1 MAGLYQAWRIEYH
14 YTQGQNVSFW
24 CQVMEKRGR
33 ITELLI
39 EKGLIRLSGYAAVVV
54 LFLILL
60 FIMREGIP
68 FLGVYSLTDFLF
80 KSDWYPLSGRY
91 GMLPLITG
99 SLMVTVIALLLAVPM
114 ALGAAIFMSELAPQ
128 AMRNGLKILL
138 EVLASVPSVVFGFLG
153 IILVGPWI
161 QNALGLSTGLNA
173 FSAGLLLAF
182 MALPTIASVA
192 DEALQAVPRSLRE
205 ASLALGA
212 SRMQTIRQITFPA
225 ASSGIIAGVMLGI
238 GRAIGETM
246 TVMMVAGGSAQ
257 ISLSPMAPVRT
268 MTGTI
273 AAEMGEVVMG
283 DDHYRALFMIG
294 LLLFLVT
301 LAINTLSG
309 IIINRIR
316 RRQGS

>member
-1 MAGLYQAWRIEYH
+1 MLLWYG
-14 YTQGQNVSFW
+14 
-24 CQVMEKRGR
+24 VMEKRGR
-33 ITELLI
+33 IIELLI
-39 EKGLIRLSGYAAVVV
+39 EKGLIRVSGYAAVVV

-60 FIMREGIP
+60 FILREGLP
-68 FLGVYSLTDFLF
+68 FLGVYRFSDFVF

-91 GMLPLITG
+91 GMLALVTG
-99 SLMVTVIALLLAVPM
+99 SLMVTFIALLFSVPM
-114 ALGAAIFMSELAPQ
+114 ALGAAIFMSELAPLP
-128 AMRNGLKILL
+128 ARSVLKVLL

-153 IILVGPWI
+153 IIVVGPWI
-161 QNALGLSTGLNA
+161 QNAFGLPTGLNA
-173 FSAGLLLAF
+173 FTAGILLAF

-257 ISLSPMAPVRT
+257 ISLSPMDPVRT

-294 LLLFLVT
+294 LLLFLIT
-301 LAINTLSG
+301 LGINTLSG

-316 RRQGS
+316 RSQGT

>member
-1 MAGLYQAWRIEYH
+1 
-14 YTQGQNVSFW
+14 
-24 CQVMEKRGR
+24 MEKRGR

-294 LLLFLVT
+294 LLLFLIT
-301 LAINTLSG
+301 LGINTLSG

>member
-1 MAGLYQAWRIEYH
+1 MESRNRIAE
-14 YTQGQNVSFW
+14 F
-24 CQVMEKRGR
+24 
-33 ITELLI
+33 LI

-54 LFLILL
+54 LLLILSFML
-60 FIMREGIP
+60 REGLP
-68 FLGVYSLTDFLF
+68 FLGIYSASDFLF
-80 KSDWYPLSGRY
+80 KTDWYPLSSRY
-91 GMLPLITG
+91 GMLPLLTG
-99 SLMVTVIALLLAVPM
+99 SLMVTLIALTLAMPL
-114 ALGAAIFMSELAPQ
+114 AIGTAIFMSEVAPP
-128 AMRNGLKILL
+128 AIRNTFKILL
-138 EVLASVPSVVFGFLG
+138 EILASIPSVVFGFLG
-153 IILVGPWI
+153 IIILGPWV
-161 QNALGLSTGLNA
+161 QRTFGVPTGLNA
-173 FSAGLLLAF
+173 FSAGILLAF

-212 SRMQTIRQITFPA
+212 SRIETIFKITFPA
-225 ASSGIIAGVMLGI
+225 ASSGVIAGVMLGV

-257 ISLSPMAPVRT
+257 LALNPLAPVRT

-294 LLLFLVT
+294 LLLFAIT
-301 LAINTLSG
+301 LGINTISG
-309 IIINRIR
+309 VIIERIR

>member
-1 MAGLYQAWRIEYH
+1 
-14 YTQGQNVSFW
+14 
-24 CQVMEKRGR
+24 MEKRGR

-68 FLGVYSLTDFLF
+68 FLGVCSLTDFLF

>member
-1 MAGLYQAWRIEYH
+1 
-14 YTQGQNVSFW
+14 
-24 CQVMEKRGR
+24 MEKRGR

-128 AMRNGLKILL
+128 AMRNGLKILV

-294 LLLFLVT
+294 LLLFLIT
-301 LAINTLSG
+301 LGINTLSG

>member
-1 MAGLYQAWRIEYH
+1 
-14 YTQGQNVSFW
+14 
-24 CQVMEKRGR
+24 MEKRSR
-33 ITELLI
+33 IVEFLV
-39 EKGLIRLSGYAAVVV
+39 EKGLIRFSGYAAVLV

-60 FIMREGIP
+60 FILREGLP
-68 FLGVYSLTDFLF
+68 FLGIYSLSDFLF
-80 KSDWYPLSGRY
+80 KTDWYPLSGRY

-99 SLMVTVIALLLAVPM
+99 SVMVTLLALVISVPM
-114 ALGAAIFMSELAPQ
+114 ALGTAIFMSELAPP
-128 AMRNGLKILL
+128 AARSVLKVML
-138 EVLASVPSVVFGFLG
+138 EILASVPSVVFGFLG
-153 IILVGPWI
+153 IVVLGPWV
-161 QNALGLSTGLNA
+161 QRTFALPTGLNA
-173 FSAGLLLAF
+173 FSAGILLAF

-212 SRMQTIRQITFPA
+212 SRMQTILRITFPA
-225 ASSGIIAGVMLGI
+225 ASSGVIAGVMLGI

-257 ISLSPMAPVRT
+257 IALSPLAPVRT

-294 LLLFLVT
+294 LFLFLIT
-301 LAINTLSG
+301 LGVNTLSG
-309 IIINRIR
+309 VIIERIR
-316 RRQGS
+316 RRQGT